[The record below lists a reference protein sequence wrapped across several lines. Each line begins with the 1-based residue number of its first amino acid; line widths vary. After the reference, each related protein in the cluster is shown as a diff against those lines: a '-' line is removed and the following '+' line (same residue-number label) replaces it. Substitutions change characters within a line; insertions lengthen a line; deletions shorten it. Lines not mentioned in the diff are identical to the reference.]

1 MRQTRK
7 KTKWI
12 TKNKLFFFQMELV
25 IQLEH
30 FRILLCTEHYHQNR
44 YHTTTFVHLQ
54 TVQTVKIDATM
65 HTFINVILKYDN
77 CILMVFD
84 FRASQKIALSVCFHA
99 IQFPHVISSIC
110 FFLCYI
116 SSSLNDGEKK
126 KLYFL
131 TCDHV
136 NNFFQHNS
144 MKNENVWLK
153 WINN

>member
-1 MRQTRK
+1 
-7 KTKWI
+7 
-12 TKNKLFFFQMELV
+12 MELV

-65 HTFINVILKYDN
+65 LIFINVILKYDN

-99 IQFPHVISSIC
+99 IQFPDVISSI
-110 FFLCYI
+110 FILPV
-116 SSSLNDGEKK
+116 
-126 KLYFL
+126 LY
-131 TCDHV
+131 
-136 NNFFQHNS
+136 Q
-144 MKNENVWLK
+144 
-153 WINN
+153 